1 MNDTDRD
8 AARGLTISELEER
21 SGIARAVI
29 YYYVHRGLLPPA
41 QKASPTR
48 ALYGERHVELLG
60 AIAGLKQEGLT
71 LAQIR
76 EQLAERIDGDG
87 EPIPDLVAEDLRR
100 RRDTILEEAARQFAT
115 KGYRRT
121 RITDICAA
129 LGIAPQALYAH
140 FPTKQ
145 ALFVA
150 CYQVYAGW
158 LAQDV
163 APHVEEETDP
173 AARLIWRMRASA
185 AIQAFGPDLQALA
198 QAASVHDDGELQQ
211 MTQET
216 YRVITE
222 RAEADLAALRD
233 ADAPPPAC
241 SEELA
246 AMGLQGAFERMLMR
260 VAWDH
265 EYDLRDAM
273 RTHLVLYLALE
284 AVLDG
289 RLDISGRLAALEPLL
304 EDVSGRPLP
313 APPPASGQPA
323 APPAGNEP
331 LSSAVPR
338 AARRASTAVRRC
350 S

>member
-1 MNDTDRD
+1 VSNGVETPF
-8 AARGLTISELEER
+8 RGLTISELEELSGVER
-21 SGIARAVI
+21 SVI

-48 ALYGERHVELLG
+48 AIYTGEHADLLG
-60 AIAGLKQEGLT
+60 RIDALKREKLT
-71 LAQIR
+71 LEQIR
-76 EQLAERIDGDG
+76 ERLAHRVEAGAAAV
-87 EPIPDLVAEDLRR
+87 DLVADETRR
-100 RRDTILEEAARQFAT
+100 RRDAILEEAARQFAE

-121 RITDICAA
+121 RIADVCAA
-129 LGIAPQALYAH
+129 LGIAPQALYGH

-150 CYQVYAGW
+150 CYRVYAGW
-158 LAQDV
+158 LAADV
-163 APHVEEETDP
+163 EPHVEEEHDP

-198 QAASVHDDGELQQ
+198 QAASVHDDGELQE

-222 RAEADLAALRD
+222 RAVADIAAVRD
-233 ADAPPPAC
+233 PETVAPC

-260 VAWDH
+260 VAWDD
-265 EYDLRDAM
+265 EYALRDAM

-284 AVLDG
+284 AVLQG
-289 RLDISGRLAALEPLL
+289 RVDISGRLAEVEHLL
-304 EDVSGRPLP
+304 DDVSRRPLP
-313 APPPASGQPA
+313 TPPPA
-323 APPAGNEP
+323 
-331 LSSAVPR
+331 
-338 AARRASTAVRRC
+338 
-350 S
+350 